1 MARYV
6 ALLRGVNVG
15 GINIKMVDL
24 KAAITGLGFTN
35 VKTVLASGNV
45 LFDTDRTDFAHIKS
59 DIEAGLRERFG
70 YEAWIVL
77 LDQPTL
83 ARIVD
88 DFPFEA
94 DREGWHPYV
103 LLSSDPA
110 ALDDMY
116 ANAATLELAPGE
128 RIQMGDGVLY
138 WHVERGQTL
147 DSPFG
152 KSTGKAKYKAST
164 TNRNLRT
171 LRKLI

>member
-1 MARYV
+1 MTRYV

-15 GINIKMVDL
+15 GINIKMADL
-24 KAAITGLGFTN
+24 SDTISGAGFAK

-45 LFDTDRTDFAHIKS
+45 LFDSDRTDAAGIKS
-59 DIEAGLRERFG
+59 DIEAALRDRFG

-77 LDQPTL
+77 VDQPTL
-83 ARIVD
+83 ARIVER
-88 DFPFEA
+88 FPFDA

-110 ALDDMY
+110 VLDDLV
-116 ANAATLELAPGE
+116 AAADTLDLGDEAL
-128 RIQMGDGVLY
+128 QLGDGVLY

-147 DSPFG
+147 TSPFG
-152 KSTGKAKYKAST
+152 KLTGRARYKSTT

-171 LRKLI
+171 LRKLL